1 MNSLEAGLLIFI
13 LVRESIYQ
21 YTTHRLVN
29 KIMSRNYHEY
39 ESAKE
44 VYKPKER
51 AIIDQ
56 GIPEDL
62 GHLNES
68 PLV

>member
-1 MNSLEAGLLIFI
+1 MSYLDIALLAFI
-13 LVRESIYQ
+13 LIREIMYQ